1 MSSESEIVALAEMLR
16 NIVADA
22 NAKAGW
28 KEYAEHIRKGG
39 ADDLAAR
46 VSMDIAHKAYLA
58 GRDSVPR
65 EEIVF

>member
-1 MSSESEIVALAEMLR
+1 MSSEVEIVALAEKLR

-22 NAKAGW
+22 NARVGW

-39 ADDLAAR
+39 ADDLSAR

-58 GRDSVPR
+58 GRASVPV
-65 EEIVF
+65 EEALF

>member
-1 MSSESEIVALAEMLR
+1 MSSESEIVALAEHLR

-22 NAKAGW
+22 NARVGW
-28 KEYAEHIRKGG
+28 KEYAEHVRKGG

-58 GRDSVPR
+58 GHDSVPR
-65 EEIVF
+65 EEIIF